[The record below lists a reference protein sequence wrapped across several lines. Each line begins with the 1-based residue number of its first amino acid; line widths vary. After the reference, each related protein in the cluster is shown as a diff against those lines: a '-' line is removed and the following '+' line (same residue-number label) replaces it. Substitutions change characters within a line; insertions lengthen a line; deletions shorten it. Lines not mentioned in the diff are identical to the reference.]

1 MKKNS
6 YMKPL
11 CSVVEVGSELH
22 LLSVSNEGNSYIPSL
37 DDGCEHDAKTID
49 DLINRKGA
57 GGVCPYNP
65 EYSPGPQ
72 SKRHN

>member
-1 MKKNS
+1 M
-6 YMKPL
+6 
-11 CSVVEVGSELH
+11 SVI
-22 LLSVSNEGNSYIPSL
+22 NEGNSYIPSL